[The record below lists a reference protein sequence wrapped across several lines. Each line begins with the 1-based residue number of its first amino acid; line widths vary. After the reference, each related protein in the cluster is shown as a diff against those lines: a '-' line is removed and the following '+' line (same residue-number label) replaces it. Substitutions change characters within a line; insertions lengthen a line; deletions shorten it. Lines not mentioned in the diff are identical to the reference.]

1 MAEKDLAT
9 QRAEYGRRK
18 RAMQQALATH
28 FSGRARW
35 TDPEGGF
42 FLWVTFEPAVDTE
55 ALFPVALAEGVAI
68 IPGNAFSPSKR
79 FPDALRI
86 CFATTPP
93 DRIAVG
99 VERLARAVD
108 RLGTT

>member
-1 MAEKDLAT
+1 
-9 QRAEYGRRK
+9 
-18 RAMQQALATH
+18 MQQALEEH

-42 FLWVTFEPAVDTE
+42 FLWVTFAPAVDTE
-55 ALFPVALAEGVAI
+55 ALFPVALAQGVAF

-86 CFATTPP
+86 CFASTPP
-93 DRIAVG
+93 ERIAEGVG
-99 VERLARAVD
+99 RSRRAVD
-108 RLGTT
+108 RLGTTTAAHR

>member
-1 MAEKDLAT
+1 M
-9 QRAEYGRRK
+9 
-18 RAMQQALATH
+18 
-28 FSGRARW
+28 
-35 TDPEGGF
+35 
-42 FLWVTFEPAVDTE
+42 
-55 ALFPVALAEGVAI
+55 AI

-93 DRIAVG
+93 ERIAVG